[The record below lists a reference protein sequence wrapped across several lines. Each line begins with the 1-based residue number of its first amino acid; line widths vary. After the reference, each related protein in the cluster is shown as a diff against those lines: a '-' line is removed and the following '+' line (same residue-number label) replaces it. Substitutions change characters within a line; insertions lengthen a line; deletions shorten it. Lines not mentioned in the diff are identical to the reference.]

1 MFHFIVVLISKLW
14 STGLYIVK
22 VNIHEIDVSAK
33 YFDWKKCGIFFDI
46 QIHYGSGSQPLIIR
60 IPPNRHLSVN
70 VTFCIPPRAPHLP
83 PGVRIPQAENRFIT
97 GFEDISQD
105 KNAKLLTHKTPFRQ
119 ISGLLHDYI
128 VNDLLNIINV

>member
-1 MFHFIVVLISKLW
+1 MKLMFLRNILIERNVEFFSTFKSITAVVLS
-14 STGLYIVK
+14 
-22 VNIHEIDVSAK
+22 
-33 YFDWKKCGIFFDI
+33 
-46 QIHYGSGSQPLIIR
+46 PLIIR

-70 VTFCIPPRAPHLP
+70 VTFCIPPRAPHSP

-128 VNDLLNIINV
+128 VNNLLNKINV